1 MKKFKRVSVQGGSL
15 RGARYSDVSEAD
27 IRKSAKSYR
36 GDPRFSQFCK
46 QWVAAETFAS
56 DPELEK
62 RTSEGLD
69 KTSQAKTWLG
79 LGWLS
84 VFGFTK
90 DNWRGVQ
97 QRLKGRWMTSFW
109 VLLFLMVV
117 ISRPAFGRLCA
128 RLFGLTLRFCFRRL
142 VTLILSIIDTILE
155 EAILQAESALVPD
168 PAPNNP
174 TPSDNQ
180 LARDTVPSYFVHLL
194 CMVLGALVSRQFPGT
209 LTGPIRPPVN
219 WLWKFCNVARLEGV
233 GRHINKSRFVCV
245 CDAPIRYQPMLQQL
259 ISQLCYAKRRTII
272 QYRCAPDE
280 RKSDWAQLQLTA
292 HFESQTWSDHVW
304 SVGCRVSW
312 LTSTFPTATW
322 EDISTNLALCVCVCV
337 MHPFAISRC
346 FSNWFHSYAT
356 PKGVPSSN
364 TGVPQ
369 MNEKV
374 IGRSCSW
381 QHTLNLK
388 HIYIYIYIYLVHVKV
403 ANIVGQFKKQT
414 TVPTRGIPCVEKT
427 HPWWNTSAFSSR
439 SHAWNEPGKSWSL
452 DCEKNEAKRKK
463 WASWKQL
470 GVEPKIRG
478 KHPKGM
484 VKIMENPIN
493 PWMTWGKPTI
503 FGNNNLK
510 LATMKY
516 SQVLIRRNNILKI
529 VYMFHSLP
537 CWRTSFFWL
546 KLR

>member
-1 MKKFKRVSVQGGSL
+1 MALELSKAPLSSGGAAETGAELVKKFKRVSVQGGSL

-90 DNWRGVQ
+90 DNWRGAQ
-97 QRLKGRWMTSFW
+97 QPLKGRWMTSFW

-180 LARDTVPSYFVHLL
+180 PARDTVPSYFVHLL

-219 WLWKFCNVARLEGV
+219 
-233 GRHINKSRFVCV
+233 
-245 CDAPIRYQPMLQQL
+245 
-259 ISQLCYAKRRTII
+259 
-272 QYRCAPDE
+272 
-280 RKSDWAQLQLTA
+280 
-292 HFESQTWSDHVW
+292 
-304 SVGCRVSW
+304 
-312 LTSTFPTATW
+312 
-322 EDISTNLALCVCVCV
+322 
-337 MHPFAISRC
+337 
-346 FSNWFHSYAT
+346 
-356 PKGVPSSN
+356 
-364 TGVPQ
+364 
-369 MNEKV
+369 
-374 IGRSCSW
+374 
-381 QHTLNLK
+381 
-388 HIYIYIYIYLVHVKV
+388 
-403 ANIVGQFKKQT
+403 
-414 TVPTRGIPCVEKT
+414 
-427 HPWWNTSAFSSR
+427 
-439 SHAWNEPGKSWSL
+439 
-452 DCEKNEAKRKK
+452 
-463 WASWKQL
+463 
-470 GVEPKIRG
+470 
-478 KHPKGM
+478 
-484 VKIMENPIN
+484 
-493 PWMTWGKPTI
+493 
-503 FGNNNLK
+503 
-510 LATMKY
+510 
-516 SQVLIRRNNILKI
+516 
-529 VYMFHSLP
+529 
-537 CWRTSFFWL
+537 
-546 KLR
+546 